1 VNAIELGG
9 IRDDGKREYEKRK
22 RKKIRNGINEEEEV
36 SVYKIEYETL
46 TKKIIRSSRFGSWNG
61 IRDDRKGT
69 NLEQGIGLLSPYA
82 VVVIFRPAF
91 LPKLCPGSLL
101 ARNCGHN
108 CRG

>member
-69 NLEQGIGLLSPYA
+69 NSEQETGLLF
-82 VVVIFRPAF
+82 VVVFREHG
-91 LPKLCPGSLL
+91 GSS
-101 ARNCGHN
+101 A
-108 CRG
+108 